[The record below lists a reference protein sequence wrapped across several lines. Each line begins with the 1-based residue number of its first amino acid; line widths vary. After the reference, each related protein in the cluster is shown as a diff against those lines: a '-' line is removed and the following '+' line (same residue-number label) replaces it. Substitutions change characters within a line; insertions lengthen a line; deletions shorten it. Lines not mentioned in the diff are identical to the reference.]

1 MKQIQANMPKKVRAK
16 KKTEKKGGMNAF
28 FGPRARLMVS
38 KLDFVANFTCRSS
51 EHSTSGKYG

>member
-1 MKQIQANMPKKVRAK
+1 MLFV
-16 KKTEKKGGMNAF
+16 
-28 FGPRARLMVS
+28 GPRARLMVS